1 MNENDIKNEN
11 DINPELMGKL
21 QKQEAMIKKQTNA
34 MALGLEALALVVKRQ
49 LWLERER
56 QNNGV

>member
-1 MNENDIKNEN
+1 MNEN
-11 DINPELMGKL
+11 DINPELMSKL
-21 QKQEAMIKKQTNA
+21 QKQEATLKKQASA

-49 LWLERER
+49 LWIERER

>member
-1 MNENDIKNEN
+1 MSEN

-21 QKQEAMIKKQTNA
+21 QKQEAQIKKQTNA

>member
-1 MNENDIKNEN
+1 MIENEN
-11 DINPELMGKL
+11 DINPELMTKL
-21 QKQEAMIKKQTNA
+21 QKQEAIIKKQTNA

-49 LWLERER
+49 LWIERER

>member
-1 MNENDIKNEN
+1 MNENEN
-11 DINPELMGKL
+11 DINPELMSKL
-21 QKQEAMIKKQTNA
+21 QKQEATLKKQASA